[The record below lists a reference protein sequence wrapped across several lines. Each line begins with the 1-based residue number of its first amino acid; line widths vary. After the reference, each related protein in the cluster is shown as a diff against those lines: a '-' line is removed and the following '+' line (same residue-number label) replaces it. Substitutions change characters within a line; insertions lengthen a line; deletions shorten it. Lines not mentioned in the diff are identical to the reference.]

1 MLRKFISDYLES
13 DLSRSNKSNLIK
25 LLVSDRIKFS
35 EIDNFI
41 NFGTFK
47 QKMFH
52 YMEETKEIPK
62 CLMCDSKVNWVEKDF
77 RYRETC
83 SSKCS
88 GKLNL
93 FRKSESVSEHPKLT
107 DKNEY
112 YDYFKSNRIKITVSS
127 ISKHYPEILEKIESI
142 GFSDDFNQ
150 KVYCYL
156 KDMTEIPLCKNC
168 NENEVPFENFS
179 QGYRDYCSVKCSSN
193 SKEKK
198 ERIKL
203 TNMERYGVPNP
214 SPVTRDKALETMTE
228 RYGSH
233 ISNTESYKEK
243 YEKTSISKYGVSHPF
258 QSEEIKDKISK
269 KMVERYG
276 VTKPLMNL
284 DLMKK
289 SLKTREENGH
299 IFKWSEEDLKLYENY
314 RRKVTYLS
322 DKNYQA
328 NLSTI
333 NPENLE
339 RGHTTYHLD
348 HIYPVI
354 LGFINKI
361 EAELISHP
369 KNLQILPHLENRIK
383 HDRTDMTLDD
393 FYNLIRQ

>member
-1 MLRKFISDYLES
+1 
-13 DLSRSNKSNLIK
+13 
-25 LLVSDRIKFS
+25 
-35 EIDNFI
+35 
-41 NFGTFK
+41 
-47 QKMFH
+47 
-52 YMEETKEIPK
+52 
-62 CLMCDSKVNWVEKDF
+62 
-77 RYRETC
+77 
-83 SSKCS
+83 
-88 GKLNL
+88 
-93 FRKSESVSEHPKLT
+93 
-107 DKNEY
+107 
-112 YDYFKSNRIKITVSS
+112 VSS

-142 GFSDDFNQ
+142 GFADDFNQ

-156 KDMTEIPLCKNC
+156 KDTTEIPLCKNC

-193 SKEKK
+193 SEEKK

-203 TNMERYGVPNP
+203 TNMEKYGVENP
-214 SPVTRDKALETMTE
+214 STFTRDKALETMTE
-228 RYGSH
+228 RYGEH
-233 ISNTESYKEK
+233 ISKTDIFKEK
-243 YEKTSISKYGVSHPF
+243 FKQTSFKKYGVEHPF
-258 QSEEIKDKISK
+258 QNEEVKEKSRLTSNLK
-269 KMVERYG
+269 YG
-276 VTKPLMNL
+276 VDNAMKLPETVNKGLETKRKMGLV
-284 DLMKK
+284 
-289 SLKTREENGH
+289 
-299 IFKWSEEDLKLYENY
+299 FKWSEEDLKLYENY

-361 EAELISHP
+361 DAELISNP